1 MNIDLK
7 SPAVHKTALS
17 ILLCGGMIGVF
28 FFTHLLP
35 FGYLNQSEKAA
46 TLKAE
51 FEKKS
56 TELQRA
62 RATVADL
69 PRFEAEYAHLH
80 ERWEMAAELLPADRE
95 VAALLRHITLAA
107 EQTGVSFSA
116 FRPNAPKTEE
126 HYVELP
132 MQLEVYGDYHQI
144 GSFLAELANMR
155 RILTVRDL
163 SLKQNTGG
171 DSWAS
176 TTAEFTTS
184 AYSLNNSPGGAAP
197 APNAAPVQPAASTPA
212 QPAEGGESHDGHSS

>member
-1 MNIDLK
+1 MKIDLK

-17 ILLCGGMIGVF
+17 ILASGALLGVF
-28 FFTHLLP
+28 FFTHLVP
-35 FGYLNQSEKAA
+35 FGYPNQKETA
-46 TLKAE
+46 TALKAE

-56 TELQRA
+56 TELARA

-95 VAALLRHITLAA
+95 VGALLRRITLAA
-107 EQTGVSFSA
+107 QQTGVGFSA
-116 FRPNAPKTEE
+116 FRPNGAKTEE

-132 MQLEVYGDYHQI
+132 MQLEVYGDYHQV

-155 RILTVRDL
+155 RILTVSNL
-163 SLKQNTGG
+163 SLKENTRG

-176 TTAEFTTS
+176 TRAEFTAS
-184 AYSLNNSPGGAAP
+184 AYSLNNSPGGAGP
-197 APNAAPVQPAASTPA
+197 APAPVQPAANTPA
-212 QPAEGGESHDGHSS
+212 PPAEGGGSNDGHSS